1 MKRNHAWQV
10 KSFWELGVGGWGLG
24 AAPWLLGAAYFAAHL
39 PTLAP
44 SLEDIDSINFALGLR
59 EFDPAQHQPH
69 PPGYPIY
76 IAVGRLSLAIVRV
89 ARSGLD
95 RVAAEALALS
105 VVSAIAGALALVF
118 AWRVFDLL
126 ARDATAD
133 TRTRVRLW
141 ATVLLA
147 VCPLFWMTGVRP
159 MSDMPGLAAALAAQ
173 ALLLAGRARAGAF
186 LAGLVLGIRS
196 QTLWLTA
203 PLIGLELWSRR
214 GAGAGR
220 ERACVLLLAAAGVL
234 CWAIPLVVATG
245 GVSAYLGA
253 LGTQAGEDFA
263 FVDMLWANPTPR
275 RLAFGL
281 VHTLVLPWASFPFAG
296 IMIAVATI
304 GGVLML
310 VHERRSLGL
319 VLVAFGPYAVFHLVF
334 QETVT
339 VRYALPLAAAVAFLA
354 ARALALAGRAT
365 NMIATPV
372 AVVSLIIAV
381 PGVARYAGGSHPAFR
396 AIADASR
403 RAEVDRP
410 FMVTS
415 HFELRRPLR
424 AAEPA
429 KLPVVYA
436 PHQREWLELVKY
448 WAGGGRGLVWFLAN
462 PRRTDLDLIDPHSRR
477 DVVRYRWLV
486 EDRPELSGTRPAAV
500 DWYRL
505 RPPGWFLAEGWS
517 LTPETGGL
525 AQATAT
531 GPDRKPILGYVR
543 RQPGPVHAVMGGRHL
558 GMAGDGPAEC
568 EMALDGT
575 VIDRWTVAPADP
587 AFLRFVDLP
596 AGVAGPDGYARLSVR
611 ATSRSP
617 VAVRRFDIQPVSRA
631 IFGFGSGWHDEEL
644 DVARGLRWRWTS
656 DRAVL
661 RVRGPLLPIRV
672 RLRGESPLK
681 YFDTAPT
688 LRLSAADRVL
698 ARLQPSSDWMWDVV
712 VPADAVAAAHG
723 ELVLETSH
731 VFIPSEITG
740 SPDTRRL
747 GLRVF
752 AIDVETAR

>member
-1 MKRNHAWQV
+1 MKVSSSSPPDRA
-10 KSFWELGVGGWGLG
+10 F
-24 AAPWLLGAAYFAAHL
+24 APWLIAAAYLTAHL
-39 PTLAP
+39 FTLAP

-76 IAVGRLSLAIVRV
+76 IALGRLSLAIVRAV
-89 ARSGLD
+89 RPGLD

-126 ARDATAD
+126 ARDATAP
-133 TRTRVRLW
+133 TRASVRLW

-173 ALLLAGRARAGAF
+173 ALLLAGRDRAGGF
-186 LAGLVLGIRS
+186 LAGLALGIRS

-220 ERACVLLLAAAGVL
+220 ERAYVLLLAAAGVL
-234 CWAIPLVVATG
+234 CWAIPLVIATG
-245 GVSAYLGA
+245 GVAAYLGA
-253 LGTQAGEDFA
+253 LGTQAGEDLA

-296 IMIAVATI
+296 FMIAVAI
-304 GGVLML
+304 AGAVVML
-310 VHERRSLGL
+310 VRERRSFGL
-319 VLVAFGPYAVFHLVF
+319 LLVAFGPYAVFHLVF

-339 VRYALPLAAAVAFLA
+339 VRYALPLAGAVAFLV
-354 ARALALAGRAT
+354 ARALAVGERAT
-365 NMIATPV
+365 NMIATPASVV
-372 AVVSLIIAV
+372 ALIIAI
-381 PGVARYAGGSHPAFR
+381 PGVTRYAADSHPAFR

-429 KLPVVYA
+429 MPVVYA
-436 PHQREWLELVKY
+436 PHQREWLELVRY
-448 WAGGGRGLVWFLAN
+448 WAGGGRELVWFLAN

-486 EDRPELSGTRPAAV
+486 EGRPELSGTRPAAV

-525 AQATAT
+525 TQAAAT
-531 GPDRKPILGYVR
+531 GPDRMPILGYVR
-543 RQPGPVHAVMGGRHL
+543 RQAGPLHAVIGGRHL
-558 GMAGDGPAEC
+558 GMAGDGLAEF
-568 EMALDGT
+568 ETALDGT
-575 VIDRWTVAPADP
+575 VIDRWTVTPADP
-587 AFLRFVDLP
+587 AFLRFVDLA
-596 AGVAGPDGYARLSVR
+596 AGAAGPEGYATLSIR

-617 VAVRRFDIQPVSRA
+617 VAVRRFDIQPVSHA

-644 DVARGLRWRWTS
+644 EVASGLRWRWTS
-656 DRAVL
+656 DRAVI
-661 RVRGPLLPIRV
+661 RVRGPRLPLRV

-681 YFDTAPT
+681 YFDAAPT
-688 LRLSAADRVL
+688 LRLSAADRVV
-698 ARLQPSSDWMWDVV
+698 ARLQPSSDWTWDVV

-723 ELVLETSH
+723 ELVLETNH
-731 VFIPSEITG
+731 VFIPSEMTG

-747 GLRVF
+747 GLRIF